1 MNDDDD
7 AEEFDIFLFHSAA
20 AAFIEIDREREVRK
34 ETLLVGFYGDIR
46 YMYASL
52 LKRRKTTTHT
62 HTHQPL

>member
-34 ETLLVGFYGDIR
+34 ETLLLVGLWR
-46 YMYASL
+46 YQICM
-52 LKRRKTTTHT
+52 H
-62 HTHQPL
+62 HC